1 MNTKLQN
8 RIANELPISYV
19 ILKVLDR
26 SGYAILA
33 FVAIWASARF
43 SEWQAQFL
51 VLAVI
56 LGLRWALD
64 SKDQV
69 IRIFTHD

>member
-1 MNTKLQN
+1 MIKLRN
-8 RIANELPISYV
+8 RIEYPVSVRSVV
-19 ILKVLDR
+19 IRLIDR

-33 FVAIWASARF
+33 FIAIWASARF
-43 SEWQAQFL
+43 NEWQAQFL
-51 VLAVI
+51 ALAII
-56 LGLRWALD
+56 LGLKWALD